1 MFRLVIAFL
10 ITAAWPLGLA
20 AEEIKFDFTQTKAG
34 KLPEKFST
42 VFLGKDDPSGPAKWE
57 ITETQTP
64 SSLAKEDSKNT
75 NLANGWALSQT
86 SSSSFRKGAS
96 ICLFEDEEF
105 HDFTFSTR
113 IRIDN
118 GAFKQMAG
126 IVFRA
131 KDAKNFY
138 ALALDSIEGKIRLIK
153 VVDSKEVTSWKTAGE
168 LAFSKNEWHTLR
180 VVCKSNQFSCYHNGV
195 RINNDAPFSDS
206 EQLKGKVGFITF
218 LDTTAGFAHPK
229 VSYKRRI
236 ILAQRLIESMKT
248 KWERIEDV
256 QIFARVNKDEP
267 LKVVGSLDPTKLG
280 QQASDVTEGVVE
292 TTQYGYAKE
301 NKTVTVTAPVRDRN
315 GEPVA
320 AVKIKM
326 RRFRG
331 QTKKASIVR
340 TVPIVKHIESRMRN
354 AKDLLK

>member
-20 AEEIKFDFTQTKAG
+20 AEEIKFDFAQTKAG

-42 VFLGKDDPSGPAKWE
+42 VFLGTDDPSGPAKWE

-75 NLANGWALSQT
+75 NLANGRALSQT
-86 SSSSFRKGAS
+86 SSSSFRKGAAIS
-96 ICLFEDEEF
+96 LYEGEEF
-105 HDFTFSTR
+105 GDFTFSTR
-113 IRIDN
+113 VRIDG

-126 IVFRA
+126 VVFRA
-131 KDAKNFY
+131 KDPKNFY
-138 ALALDSIEGKIRLIK
+138 SLTIDSIDNKVFLTK
-153 VVDSKEVTSWKTAGE
+153 VVDGKETSSWNT
-168 LAFSKNEWHTLR
+168 LADISIPKNEWHTLR
-180 VVCKSNQFSCYHNGV
+180 VVCKASQFSCYFNGV
-195 RINNDAPFSDS
+195 DVNNGPFADS
-206 EQLKGKVGFITF
+206 EQLNGKVGFITF

-256 QIFARVNKDEP
+256 QIFARANTGEP
-267 LKVVGSLDPTKLG
+267 LKVVGSLDPDKLG

-340 TVPIVKHIESRMRN
+340 TVPIVKHIESRMRD

>member
-1 MFRLVIAFL
+1 MFRLIIAFL
-10 ITAAWPLGLA
+10 ITATWPLDLA
-20 AEEIKFDFTQTKAG
+20 AEEIKFDFAQTKAG
-34 KLPEKFST
+34 KLPEKFSA
-42 VFLGKDDPSGPAKWE
+42 VFLGTDDPSGPAKWE

-86 SSSSFRKGAS
+86 SDSSFRKGAAIS
-96 ICLFEDEEF
+96 LYEGEEF
-105 HDFTFSTR
+105 GDFTFSTR
-113 IRIDN
+113 VRIDS
-118 GAFKQMAG
+118 GAFRQMAG

-131 KDAKNFY
+131 KDTKNFY
-138 ALALDSIEGKIRLIK
+138 SIALDSIERKVKLIK
-153 VVDSKEVTSWKTAGE
+153 VVDAKEVTSWETAE
-168 LAFSKNEWHTLR
+168 KPTLSKNEWHTLR
-180 VVCKSNQFSCYHNGV
+180 VVCKANQFSCYYNGV
-195 RINNDAPFSDS
+195 DINKGPFSDS

-256 QIFARVNKDEP
+256 QIFARVNTDEP